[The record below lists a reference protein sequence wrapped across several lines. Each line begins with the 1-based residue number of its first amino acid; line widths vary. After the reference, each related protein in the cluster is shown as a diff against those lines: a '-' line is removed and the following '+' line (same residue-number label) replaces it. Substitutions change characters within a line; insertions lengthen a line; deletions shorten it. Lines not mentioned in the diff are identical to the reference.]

1 MYTPKLFVIPLFFVI
16 FLYAGLS
23 MAQPEV
29 PADGLKLHKT
39 KRTVVFNHSTHKKD
53 ITCVTCHH
61 LVDGKE
67 NFASCAKA
75 GCHDNVADRT
85 DTSKKG
91 YHNVFHNIDL
101 KAKTCN
107 SCHLDFVTK
116 HPDKE
121 QAMSG
126 CAESKCHP

>member
-1 MYTPKLFVIPLFFVI
+1 MKSLLALSCLLVVLLCASFV
-16 FLYAGLS
+16 

-53 ITCVTCHH
+53 IACATCHH
-61 LVDGKE
+61 PVEGKE
-67 NFASCAKA
+67 NFAKCSTA
-75 GCHDNVADRT
+75 GCHDNVTDRT

-91 YHNVFHNIDL
+91 YHNVFHNIEL
-101 KAKTCN
+101 KSKTCN
-107 SCHLDFVTK
+107 SCHLDVATK
-116 HPDKE
+116 DPSKE
-121 QAMSG
+121 QALTA